1 MNDLAETKKFFE
13 DLMAGNYEAF
23 DFSDPMRNVPTR
35 TSYHIKK
42 TEEDKIIKELFK
54 PRLIMAVDLSDVA
67 MRKLSKN
74 ENEYWTLKIANVL
87 QQNVFLPI
95 VVSERFISLYELWPC
110 PSIGFVDLNTEVFS
124 ERFHVSVLSYERTIS
139 ENSCAD
145 PDTIKYFMQLETEK
159 GVRQRYVRKKDIG
172 RVEDMDISA
181 FCECYDL
188 SHRKAEVEEIFQKEP
203 DDVFDGIAGLL
214 GVSTW
219 FPRDLTNYKLEK
231 TRKNIRLYR
240 KVEERRK

>member
-1 MNDLAETKKFFE
+1 MNDLAETKKFFD
-13 DLMAGNYEAF
+13 DLMSGNYEVF
-23 DFSDPMRNVPTR
+23 DFSNPMRNVPTR

-54 PRLIMAVDLSDVA
+54 SRLIMAVELSDVA

-74 ENEYWTLKIANVL
+74 ENEYRTLKILNVL

-95 VVSERFISLYELWPC
+95 VVSERFISVYELYPC

-124 ERFHVSVLSYERTIS
+124 KRFHVPVLGYERTIN
-139 ENSCAD
+139 ENSCAE

-159 GVRQRYVRKKDIG
+159 GVRQRYVRDKDTD
-172 RVEDMDISA
+172 RVENMDISV

-188 SHRKAEVEEIFQKEP
+188 SQRKAEVEELFQKEP
-203 DDVFDGIAGLL
+203 DDAFDGIAGLL

-240 KVEERRK
+240 RAE